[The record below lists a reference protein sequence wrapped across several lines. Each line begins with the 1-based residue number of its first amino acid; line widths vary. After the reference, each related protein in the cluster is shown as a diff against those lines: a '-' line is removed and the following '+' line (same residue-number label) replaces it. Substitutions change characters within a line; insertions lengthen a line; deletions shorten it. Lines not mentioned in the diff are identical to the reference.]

1 VEVKTWIGFISV
13 CLLITLTLSGTAR
26 ADEPKSDL
34 STAIT
39 QLGDPSPAVRERAT
53 HKLWL
58 AGAKAETLLD
68 AAAKSNDPEVSSRAR
83 LILRDIRSGI
93 LPDTSPE
100 IVDLANLYRTGN
112 VNQKE
117 GAANRLARCGP
128 PGLHVLLALLKREKD
143 SALRQLLL
151 EAMAPRAREAA
162 APLIASGD
170 LDGADTLLRDAA
182 PIGQSAARDNAAFA
196 LLRGTAAK
204 QEETLKAQLQNP
216 NPQWALARPLIYLA
230 RANGD
235 LITAHWAAASTAEPG
250 LLDSVLIE
258 QGSWKELADRFRS
271 RPGDSNSF
279 DTLTFCAAFSRLA
292 GDKAGLDNALSA
304 IETYGANHDED
315 LLKCADALFINDA
328 PDRGIKLLIDHRK
341 YARAVEFL
349 MPRMEYQEVV
359 NLAAKA
365 RAEHHPDRWELRL
378 REWVA
383 LRYMGQRDAA
393 KAIIA
398 EVTADPRALLAEQW
412 AMVVEAD
419 RQIGELALAERHRLI
434 GLSIVPPDSAET
446 LLEGTDF
453 PPDFPALNWWLFLR
467 KHYASESVEQSWKT
481 LQGLADGKL
490 PLEKLTGIA
499 DTAVEDLKSLREH
512 HMPGDENISTAAE
525 ALYSAHHFPEA
536 LHYFQKLYELDP
548 SARVLRRIGDCQ
560 AAAGDWNSAI
570 DTYRQLWEHDQT
582 QAVPMALLAWA
593 LEHAGKH
600 ADSAKLVA
608 TAHLLP
614 LADDTMR
621 IELVDTFEKHE
632 MHADAQHEMEL
643 VVKTAP
649 FLSRSIGKVDALQAD
664 EAASQKDYLKMADL
678 LDRAFLGN
686 FQSNLS
692 FTRPWANL
700 AIPSLIHRSRAMGF
714 ATNGHPD
721 EALQQAKI
729 CLSETPNDADGLI
742 DVVNA
747 LSEHGAKAQSQTL
760 FDSALAVYQ
769 KSVNDFSQ
777 SGPAHNLLAWFEVR
791 CNRNLDDALRN
802 AQRAVELEPNNT
814 ASLDTLAEVQFA
826 RGDVDGAIKA
836 MQRCIELEPDS
847 EHNQQQM
854 KRFTAAK
861 NKASASH

>member
-1 VEVKTWIGFISV
+1 MKTWIGFISIFL
-13 CLLITLTLSGTAR
+13 CLCFGFHTTAG
-26 ADEPKSDL
+26 ADEKTSNL
-34 STAIT
+34 SIAIT
-39 QLGDPSPAVRERAT
+39 QLGDPSPAVREHAT
-53 HKLWL
+53 RQLWL
-58 AGAKAETLLD
+58 SGAKADPLLD
-68 AAAKSNDPEVSSRAR
+68 RAVKSSNPEVSSRAR
-83 LILRDIRSGI
+83 LILRNIRSGI

-100 IVDLANLYRTGN
+100 IVELANLYRTGN
-112 VNQKE
+112 ANQKE
-117 GAANRLARCGP
+117 GAANRLARSGP
-128 PGLHVLLALLKREKD
+128 PGLHVLLALLKQEKD
-143 SALRQLLL
+143 TALRQLLL

-170 LDGADTLLRDAA
+170 LEGADTLLRDAA

-196 LLRGTAAK
+196 LLRGTAVK
-204 QEETLKAQLQNP
+204 QEEKLKADLQTP
-216 NPQWALARPLIYLA
+216 NPQWASARPLIYLA

-235 LITAHWAAASTAEPG
+235 WITAHWAAASTAEPG

-271 RPGDSNSF
+271 RPGDTDSF

-315 LLKCADALFINDA
+315 LLKCSDALFLNDA
-328 PDRGIKLLIDHRK
+328 PERGIKLLIDHRK

-349 MPRMEYQEVV
+349 MPRMEYQQVV

-378 REWVA
+378 REAVA
-383 LRYMGQRDAA
+383 LHYMGQRDAA
-393 KAIIA
+393 KAILA

-419 RQIGELALAERHRLI
+419 RQIGEPAQAEHHRLT
-434 GLSIVPPDSAET
+434 GLSIVPPDSAES
-446 LLEGTDF
+446 LVEGADF
-453 PPDFPALNWWLFLR
+453 PEDFPALSWWLFVR
-467 KHYASESVEQSWKT
+467 KHNASESVEKSWKT
-481 LQGLADGKL
+481 LQSLAEGKL
-490 PLEKLTGIA
+490 PLEKLTNLA

-525 ALYSAHHFPEA
+525 ALYSAHHIPEA
-536 LHYFQKLYELDP
+536 LHYFQKLNELDP
-548 SARVLRRIGDCQ
+548 SPHVLRRIGDCQ
-560 AAAGDWNSAI
+560 AVSGDWNAAI
-570 DTYRQLWEHDQT
+570 DTYRQLWDHDQT
-582 QAVPMALLAWA
+582 QAVPLALLAWA
-593 LEHAGKH
+593 LERAGNH
-600 ADSAKLVA
+600 ADSAKLLA
-608 TAHLLP
+608 TSHLLP
-614 LADDTMR
+614 LADDAMR
-621 IELVDTFEKHE
+621 MELVDTFEKHD
-632 MHADAQHEMEL
+632 MHADAQKEMDI
-643 VVKTAP
+643 VIKTAP
-649 FLSRSIGKVDALQAD
+649 FLSRSIGRVDARQAD
-664 EAASQKDYLKMADL
+664 EAARKKDYLKTAEI

-692 FTRPWANL
+692 FSRPWANL
-700 AIPSLIHRSRAMGF
+700 AIPALIHRSRAMGF
-714 ATNGHPD
+714 AVNGHPD
-721 EALQQAKI
+721 EALQQGKI

-742 DVVNA
+742 DVVNT
-747 LSEHGAKAQSQTL
+747 LSEHGAKGQSQAL

-777 SGPAHNLLAWFEVR
+777 SGPARNLLAWFEVR

-802 AQRAVELEPNNT
+802 AQRAVELEPDNT
-814 ASLDTLAEVQFA
+814 ASLDTLAEIRFA

-836 MQRCIELEPDS
+836 MQRCIELEPDL

-861 NKASASH
+861 SKAPASH